1 MHFAIIFSRTIKH
14 RKQVGNVTKTQI
26 LMFLLIVTDNTSKIL
41 YYWCLCLPFL
51 KGRSVPLQPAQSQLP
66 YITEQLLLITKP
78 HQKKMIQF
86 DDGHIGYFSICLF
99 YAYIR
104 INVAYKICLVDRLQ
118 PLSSTYPGLGPPL
131 AIGKLSVPDVA
142 SSWPTFPQSPR
153 PPRYPLPR
161 PLLWGVPRQDLIHNP
176 IKLQSLWGGHSHGQ
190 KISKA
195 STQGWGEWWGASG
208 YLSWPS
214 RLVFLWKLQQ
224 RWLHHNLPK
233 VL

>member
-1 MHFAIIFSRTIKH
+1 
-14 RKQVGNVTKTQI
+14 
-26 LMFLLIVTDNTSKIL
+26 MFLLIVSDNTLKIL
-41 YYWCLCLPFL
+41 YYWCPCLPFL
-51 KGRSVPLQPAQSQLP
+51 KGRSIPLQPAQSQLP

-142 SSWPTFPQSPR
+142 SLLANISTVP
-153 PPRYPLPR
+153 PLP
-161 PLLWGVPRQDLIHNP
+161 PPP
-176 IKLQSLWGGHSHGQ
+176 PPSLRCSQ
-190 KISKA
+190 A
-195 STQGWGEWWGASG
+195 RFDT
-208 YLSWPS
+208 
-214 RLVFLWKLQQ
+214 
-224 RWLHHNLPK
+224 
-233 VL
+233 